1 MRTFV
6 AILTIVIGALMVCEA
21 KSQHYIDRSG
31 NYLTSVPNPYYAANG
46 GMMRGA
52 TWAHIVED
60 GGREATAQET
70 ADWQAAQ
77 DAAAI
82 AAATNGVDWK
92 FRDTNNVMV
101 LSGTNELATISMAI
115 ESNTLNRQSAY
126 IYSGSLDY
134 DTFTSGKIRFAVT
147 FYNQKSNA
155 PVLQGITTESLVNP
169 NGYKWVMD
177 EYDVLIDPITHT
189 NSTVKKTSKGTSA
202 NVLIEY
208 LRKITE

>member
-1 MRTFV
+1 MKKLFV
-6 AILTIVIGALMVCEA
+6 ILMLAATAANAQCV
-21 KSQHYIDRSG
+21 DRLG
-31 NYLTSVPNPYYAANG
+31 NYLTAPPSPYAAADG
-46 GMMRGA
+46 RLIFSPS
-52 TWAHIVED
+52 WSHILAD

-77 DAAAI
+77 AAAAI

-155 PVLQGITTESLVNP
+155 PVLQGITTKSLVNP

-189 NSTVKKTSKGTSA
+189 NSTVKKTSEGTSA